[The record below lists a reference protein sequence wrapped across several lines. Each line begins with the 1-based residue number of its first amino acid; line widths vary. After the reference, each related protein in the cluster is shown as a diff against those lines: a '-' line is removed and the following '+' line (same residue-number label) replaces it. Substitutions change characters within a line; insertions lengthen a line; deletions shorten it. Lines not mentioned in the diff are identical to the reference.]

1 VCGQNLSGV
10 HSVYLLPMSRALDP
24 YLANR
29 LTNQRV
35 FQVVTDSKLADA
47 VVFTDR
53 SVRLST
59 TNWRTCLGNP

>member
-1 VCGQNLSGV
+1 
-10 HSVYLLPMSRALDP
+10 MSRALDP